1 MSWNNSDQMLYGERY
16 AARAHIGSGGA
27 GDVYEVEDTR
37 TGVVRALKLLYETR
51 FSSKVVR
58 QRFFDEAKLMAKMEH
73 PGVLPVYDV
82 SMHRDRP
89 FFVMEFAKQG
99 TVKDWAEST
108 NEPLNPLSVGRMVL
122 QILDGLA
129 YAHDWRI
136 VHRDVKPDN
145 ILIVEEGR
153 FKLADFGVAK
163 YDDPARVDL
172 TSTGDYLGTLGF
184 MAPEQRIDPRNA
196 TALSDIYAMGA
207 VLFTTL
213 SLSPQPPP
221 ELYRMEITPESHP
234 LVPRGYADII
244 RRATSARP
252 SDRYASAKE
261 MREAVQWAAVTVET

>member
-1 MSWNNSDQMLYGERY
+1 MLFGGRY
-16 AARAHIGSGGA
+16 ACRAHIGSGGA

-51 FSSKVVR
+51 FSVNVVR
-58 QRFFDEAKLMAKMEH
+58 QRFFDEARMMAKMEH
-73 PGVLPVYDV
+73 PGVVPVYDV
-82 SMHRDRP
+82 AMHRDRP
-89 FFVMEFAKQG
+89 FFVMEFAKLG
-99 TVKDWAEST
+99 TVQSWAGTT

-163 YDDPARVDL
+163 YDNDARVDL
-172 TSTGDYLGTLGF
+172 TSTGDHLGTLGF

-196 TALSDIYAMGA
+196 TALSDIYGMGA

-213 SLSPQPPP
+213 SLVPQPPT

-234 LVPRGYADII
+234 LIPDKFAEII

-252 SDRYASAKE
+252 SDRYRSARE
-261 MREAVQWAAVTVET
+261 MREAVQWAAVTVES